1 MNKKTLSNIILALG
15 IIIVVILGI
24 WLFAYLPNVG
34 SAIST
39 ANADW
44 GYFGEF
50 FWDLGT
56 MLLTGL
62 SVLVLYKVNES
73 LNEFNENLQQKQIEF
88 EKWLEEGRQK
98 FQIEMENKRREIQ
111 KEKIRLKRFENWLEK
126 YYELILRLTSSKLS
140 SDIEWLDILRELT
153 IIYRAILADN
163 LIEEI
168 EETKPIIE
176 KLQKMDKDIR
186 NTIVHA
192 SVSPKPQGPMLLFY
206 QNLGLSTNIIQLY
219 FEMLSLKND
228 LPKISEED
236 FFSIEKKTI
245 KRTTKSK

>member
-1 MNKKTLSNIILALG
+1 MKKATSNIIFALG
-15 IIIVVILGI
+15 VIIVVLLCI
-24 WLFAYLPNVG
+24 WFFAYLPNFG
-34 SAIST
+34 CAISG
-39 ANADW
+39 NSIDW
-44 GYFGEF
+44 SGFGDF
-50 FWDLGT
+50 FWGLGT
-56 MLLTGL
+56 MLFTAL
-62 SVLVLYKVNES
+62 SVWALYRVNES
-73 LNEFNENLQQKQIEF
+73 LYEFNENLHQKQIEF

-126 YYELILRLTSSKLS
+126 YYELILRMTSSKLS

-163 LIEEI
+163 LIEET

-176 KLQKMDKDIR
+176 KLQKMDKEIR
-186 NTIVHA
+186 NTVVHA

-206 QNLGLSTNIIQLY
+206 QHIGMSTNIIQLY

-236 FFSIEKKTI
+236 FFLKEKVA
-245 KRTTKSK
+245 TKKK